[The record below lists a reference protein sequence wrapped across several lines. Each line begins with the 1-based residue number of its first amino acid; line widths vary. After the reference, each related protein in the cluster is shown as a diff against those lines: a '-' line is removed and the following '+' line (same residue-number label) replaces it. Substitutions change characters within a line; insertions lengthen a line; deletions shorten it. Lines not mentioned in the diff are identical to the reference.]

1 MIELGKLRIET
12 ETSIVDARNKVAHL
26 SEALAIDE
34 IAVTRI
40 ATALS
45 QMARVALRDS
55 EYFYLSVGLVQRER
69 VYGILLVFEGLH
81 DSKLIDLATPFFD
94 KVSVHSN
101 TEGTE
106 SLHVFRSGNMPD
118 FVPSDG
124 FIERARNK
132 IQQLSKADQL
142 LRVILPGSI
151 AEELTA
157 KADVKTRR
165 HENVAVL
172 FADIVGFTT
181 FCDKREPEEVVDH
194 LQELSLLFESI
205 AEKYRVE
212 KIKTVGDC
220 FMATAGLLVP
230 LENPVLN
237 CILCGQEMLLHA
249 RRMSFRWNLRIGVHI
264 GPVTAGIVGHKRF
277 SYDLWGDTVNTAAR
291 IEANGE
297 VGSVNLSPRA
307 MQEVDTL
314 VDCASIGVVAVKG
327 KGDMEI
333 FRVIEVHEPQQ
344 EGLRSNFA

>member
-12 ETSIVDARNKVAHL
+12 EASIVDARNKVANL
-26 SEALAIDE
+26 SESLAIDE
-34 IAVTRI
+34 VAVTRI

-45 QMARVALRDS
+45 QMARVALKQT
-55 EYFYLSVGLVQRER
+55 EYFYLIIGLVQREQ
-69 VYGILLVFEGLH
+69 VYGIMIVFEDIE
-81 DSKLIDLATPFFD
+81 DSKLKDLATAFFD
-94 KVSVHSN
+94 KVAIHSN
-101 TEGTE
+101 DLGGR
-106 SLHVFRSGNMPD
+106 SLGVFRQGNLPD
-118 FVPSDG
+118 FTPSDG

-157 KADVKTRR
+157 KANVKTRR

-194 LQELSLLFESI
+194 LQELSLIFESI
-205 AEKYRVE
+205 AEKHRVE

-237 CILCGQEMLLHA
+237 CILCGKEMLAHA
-249 RRMSFRWNLRIGVHI
+249 RQMSFRWNLRIGVHI

-291 IEANGE
+291 IEANGQ

-307 MQEVDTL
+307 RLEVEDH
-314 VDCASIGVVAVKG
+314 VECASIGVVAVKG

-333 FRVIEVHEPQQ
+333 FRVLSAESPRIHVQ
-344 EGLRSNFA
+344 G